1 VDATVTLRADAQR
14 NRARILE
21 AAAALFA
28 ERGLDV
34 SMEDIAKG
42 AGVGV
47 GTLYR
52 RFADRD
58 ALIDALFEAKIH
70 AIAAIATESLAIED
84 PWEALR
90 SFILRVATLQA
101 RDRGLKETLLTTN
114 RGSERLAQARDTIRP
129 IAGQLIERA
138 KAAGVLRED
147 FGDFDIPLMQFAVG
161 YVADRMREIAP
172 EYHQRMITLLLDGM
186 VAQRSGV
193 TPMPVPPLTDEQF
206 ARSTGRC

>member
-34 SMEDIAKG
+34 SMEEIAKG

-58 ALIDALFEAKIH
+58 ALIDALFEEKIH
-70 AIAAIATESLAIED
+70 AIATIATESLAIED

-114 RGSERLAQARDTIRP
+114 RGSERLARARDTIRP

-172 EYHQRMITLLLDGM
+172 EYHQRLVTLLLDGM
-186 VAQRSGV
+186 AAQRSGV
-193 TPMPVPPLTDEQF
+193 TPMPVPPLTSEQF